1 VQTTDASGTALSSDA
16 LDAIASADSVWAER
30 VTVAWPGGLHP
41 DVSSMI
47 VSAETNASLVGGL
60 PDQTRRPVGFQ
71 SRTLKLVLGGMVDGT
86 DEAFDAY
93 ALFNPLNKDSDFY
106 RKDLRGT
113 KLTYDVGPYV
123 RGSAEPVWIRQFT
136 GEIDDITPGSDGAV
150 IFDCLDR
157 MNELRS
163 VVAMPAVVTAPPYN
177 AGLTPEF
184 GHDALLRNATNGV
197 VSESPPVRP
206 HCILSI
212 GFRSSIQPEVGTL
225 DVTFPQLPPTFAP
238 GAWGTA
244 YAGNQPAT
252 DPSGSYWVGPAYGLD
267 TSTWPL
273 TTKLAFEATV
283 TGVGAAGLN
292 ASFRYGVPFM
302 LTHLAGQPFLYS
314 VHGLTV
320 DIDDTGIN
328 VTTTAGSDFWTIT
341 LDSSPHTLLF
351 WASVSGGTIT
361 CHAKVDG
368 GTVHNF
374 AGVTFTDDMT
384 TWTNA
389 MLFTAGAATV
399 EAWQTTTETAPA
411 TSYPFT
417 PQAVLAP
424 STLALTVTPAVSGD
438 PLEAFK
444 DISTAELATAG
455 FDEKGIYRTATRASR
470 RGGIAVGTYS
480 SDSTLD
486 DVEIQLT
493 GAGYA
498 NRVQAPVTTWKFAAP
513 ATVWSSETARVIPG
527 HTAGHSFIVDTG
539 DQLVAAVDGTI
550 SLLPD
555 GGGNDGHSYFR
566 ASVDPAGLNR
576 HTGLTNGRIA
586 QIDSTHFRV
595 TFDNTW
601 QRKAYLMRRRSA
613 IATSSRARRPCRSAA
628 SRTARQTRSSPTRSG
643 HRQPKAA
650 PRRPRSAARCPTSS
664 PTTDGGRTSTR
675 ARPSPTTRCANCAAR
690 ARPQQRHDVAP
701 GSDPATR
708 RPDPP
713 SGAAP
718 VPRRRRD
725 RLRDPQQRPSR
736 ANARRSHGRRSRHV
750 RPRRSGALRTRRQHL
765 CVRGLD
771 ELAKPVHIGNVRR
784 RRADRQHQAV
794 HAGAVLA
801 QRPQRVHWRRHRL
814 GHHRRHPAQ
823 QLDDRHLPHA
833 EVRPRDRGVPDDH
846 PRHDNHRP
854 PDGNI
859 TNSTV
864 ATVPSAFW
872 PGTANGPLASGNG
885 GPLVS
890 GAVDPAGVVSLYA
903 TVPGASLASGVTI
916 TLAGAFLD

>member
-16 LDAIASADSVWAER
+16 LDAVASADSVWAER

-47 VSAETNASLVGGL
+47 ISAETNATLVGGL

-123 RGSAEPVWIRQFT
+123 RGSAEPAWIRQFT

-184 GHDALLRNATNGV
+184 GHDALLRNATNGA

-225 DVTFPQLPPTFAP
+225 DVTYPQLPPTFGP

-283 TGVGAAGLN
+283 TGVGATGLN
-292 ASFRYGVPFM
+292 ASFRYGVPYM
-302 LTHLAGQPFLYS
+302 LTHFPGQPFLYS
-314 VHGLTV
+314 VHGLIV
-320 DIDDTGIN
+320 DIDDTGVN

-374 AGVTFTDDMT
+374 AGVTFTDDMS

-389 MLFTAGAATV
+389 LLFTAGDATV

-470 RGGIAVGTYS
+470 RGGVAVGTYS

-566 ASVDPAGLNR
+566 ASVDAAGLNR

-601 QRKAYLMRRRSA
+601 QRKAYLITPVGYSDLQPGTPTLQIGG
-613 IATSSRARRPCRSAA
+613 IADSTADTILADSQWPPAAEGGAKTTPIRGEVPYVFPDNGWRQDLDSGQALTDDTLCELRRPVLDLSNVTM
-628 SRTARQTRSSPTRSG
+628 S
-643 HRQPKAA
+643 
-650 PRRPRSAARCPTSS
+650 
-664 PTTDGGRTSTR
+664 
-675 ARPSPTTRCANCAAR
+675 
-690 ARPQQRHDVAP
+690 
-701 GSDPATR
+701 
-708 RPDPP
+708 RPDPTLQLGDRIHLVAP
-713 SGAAP
+713 HLYLDDDVIVFGIHNNGPAAQTLDVRMVAAP
-718 VPRRRRD
+718 GMFV
-725 RLRDPQQRPSR
+725 LGV
-736 ANARRSHGRRSRHV
+736 AGR
-750 RPRRSGALRTRRQHL
+750 
-765 CVRGLD
+765 C
-771 ELAKPVHIGNVRR
+771 EL
-784 RRADRQHQAV
+784 
-794 HAGAVLA
+794 
-801 QRPQRVHWRRHRL
+801 
-814 GHHRRHPAQ
+814 
-823 QLDDRHLPHA
+823 
-833 EVRPRDRGVPDDH
+833 GV
-846 PRHDNHRP
+846 N
-854 PDGNI
+854 
-859 TNSTV
+859 TYV
-864 ATVPSAFW
+864 
-872 PGTANGPLASGNG
+872 
-885 GPLVS
+885 
-890 GAVDPAGVVSLYA
+890 
-903 TVPGASLASGVTI
+903 
-916 TLAGAFLD
+916 